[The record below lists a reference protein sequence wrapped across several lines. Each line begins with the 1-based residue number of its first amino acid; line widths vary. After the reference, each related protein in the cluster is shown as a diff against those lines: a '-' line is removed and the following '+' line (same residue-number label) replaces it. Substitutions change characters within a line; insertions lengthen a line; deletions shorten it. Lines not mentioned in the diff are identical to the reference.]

1 MAFRVG
7 DEVGNDEKVIDKAH
21 LFYHGKLIVEL
32 LCNASVV
39 VRVSARKSCAAELLQ
54 IVKAVALAL
63 GQLEARQLVFSE
75 LEVVAAHVRDLRGVV
90 GSLGVFGEK
99 RAHLGLVLEVKL
111 VGLKFHA
118 RRVGYGFLHLHAHQ
132 NVLIICV
139 VFFDIVRVVC
149 DGKWNAGL
157 AVDAQKPLGRALF
170 GLKAVILD
178 LKIKAVLAEKLAQL
192 QRLFLC
198 AFVVSGV
205 YHARYSSGDAAGKA
219 DKSLGVLVQQLPV
232 YARLVVKALGEG
244 HGNEVAQIFVARF
257 VFAQQDKVRVLR
269 VNAVLLVKARS
280 RRNIDLAADDRL
292 YAGSAA
298 GLVKR
303 DGAVHDAVVGDSKRG
318 LTELLCAVNER
329 LDAAVAV
336 EQRIFGMN
344 MQVNKAHIQSS
355 SGVYVSSFL
364 SLWLRQLLDTGGYD
378 SVARS
383 ARLASGFA

>member
-1 MAFRVG
+1 M
-7 DEVGNDEKVIDKAH
+7 
-21 LFYHGKLIVEL
+21 
-32 LCNASVV
+32 
-39 VRVSARKSCAAELLQ
+39 Q
-54 IVKAVALAL
+54 IIKAVALAL

-75 LEVVAAHVRDLRGVV
+75 FKVVAAHVRDLCGVV
-90 GSLGVFGEK
+90 GSLGVFGK
-99 RAHLGLVLEVKL
+99 QRAHLGLVLEVKF

-139 VFFDIVRVVC
+139 VFFNIVRVVC
-149 DGKWNAGL
+149 DGKWNAGF

-198 AFVVSGV
+198 PLVVSGV

-257 VFAQQDKVRVLR
+257 VFAQQDKVRVFR

-292 YAGSAA
+292 YTGRAA

-303 DGAVHDAVVGDSKRG
+303 DRAVHDAVVGDSKRG

-344 MQVNKAHIQSS
+344 MQVNKAHMMYPQC
-355 SGVYVSSFL
+355 VT
-364 SLWLRQLLDTGGYD
+364 LL
-378 SVARS
+378 
-383 ARLASGFA
+383 